1 METPNIIAAT
11 LERKLSLEGS
21 ESEILVDAKPKEQKV
36 AAEASDSGNDI
47 AVPPFPTAVPSAT
60 AATPSTGWNW
70 NPFSFL
76 YPATP
81 TPPTDEEQRRI
92 EQQIQER
99 QTLEAAVAKAQ
110 EDEKNDFDFVSVEA
124 HLLPMTTI
132 AQQLAEQQE
141 ATKILEEQQLQKE
154 QELKAQQEAEALEKE
169 RLQLEQDQEL
179 KTQQEAIMT
188 TPSNIWN
195 LYGLLG
201 SPTPEAPSTQT
212 EPDLTEI
219 VPDDPTNASNI
230 PTANIPAEEVNF
242 VFRPSADPIGPHPA
256 AAFAVQTDA
265 EEARAIQQATNQST
279 RDLATNEA
287 FPAGTQPA
295 ETKEENE
302 TAVFDAAE
310 ETDQAEAQRMEV
322 EALETAQRLAEEQAR
337 AREEQA
343 RIEREE
349 RARQDAILLQQQ
361 MLLQRQL
368 EQQRLEQERQRAA
381 EAKAAEE
388 KEAAEIA
395 FSKYCSTGERT
406 LEAHDST
413 LRAAIL
419 EGGF

>member
-1 METPNIIAAT
+1 METPDKK
-11 LERKLSLEGS
+11 ESLED
-21 ESEILVDAKPKEQKV
+21 L
-36 AAEASDSGNDI
+36 
-47 AVPPFPTAVPSAT
+47 AVPPSPTAVA
-60 AATPSTGWNW
+60 PSTSWW
-70 NPFSFL
+70 NPLSFF
-76 YPATP
+76 YSTTPVPAAE
-81 TPPTDEEQRRI
+81 DAQRQ
-92 EQQIQER
+92 QQIRER
-99 QTLEAAVAKAQ
+99 EALEAAVRSAQ

-141 ATKILEEQQLQKE
+141 ATKILEEQQLQQE
-154 QELKAQQEAEALEKE
+154 QELEA
-169 RLQLEQDQEL
+169 
-179 KTQQEAIMT
+179 TMT
-188 TPSNIWN
+188 TPSSIWT

-201 SPTPEAPSTQT
+201 SSTPAAPSTQT
-212 EPDLTEI
+212 EPDLTAI

-242 VFRPSADPIGPHPA
+242 VFRPSTTPIDPHPGA
-256 AAFAVQTDA
+256 ELAMHTGV
-265 EEARAIQQATNQST
+265 EEARAIQHATEQST
-279 RDLATNEA
+279 RDLPTNEA
-287 FPAGTQPA
+287 SPTSTQPA

-310 ETDQAEAQRMEV
+310 ETDQAEAQLRMEA

-343 RIEREE
+343 R
-349 RARQDAILLQQQ
+349 QNAILLQQQQQ

-388 KEAAEIA
+388 KEAAEMA

-406 LEAHDST
+406 LEAHHKK